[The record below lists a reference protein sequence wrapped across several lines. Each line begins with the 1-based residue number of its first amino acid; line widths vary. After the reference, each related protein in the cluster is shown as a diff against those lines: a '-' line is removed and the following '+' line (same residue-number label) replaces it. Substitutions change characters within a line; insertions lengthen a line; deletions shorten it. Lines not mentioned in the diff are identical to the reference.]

1 MARLNVGGTEF
12 NICFKLTNQIS
23 FQLKTCKKKN
33 LNFMYKRLA
42 YDMESYDKN
51 GTLLLIF

>member
-12 NICFKLTNQIS
+12 NIRFKLSNQIS
-23 FQLKTCKKKN
+23 FRLKTCKKKN